1 MARIGVSTIN
11 LDVGL
16 SRLLDYTFLL
26 FTTINCGAILIF
38 IFTWLCSNEL
48 SSSLFNRQAQLIKFF
63 PIITKTGL
71 AIRAH
76 QGHLFETKEKG
87 LVILLPT
94 ETNEK

>member
-1 MARIGVSTIN
+1 MRFSFKF
-11 LDVGL
+11 
-16 SRLLDYTFLL
+16 SPQKK
-26 FTTINCGAILIF
+26 
-38 IFTWLCSNEL
+38 
-48 SSSLFNRQAQLIKFF
+48 FNRQAQLIKFF